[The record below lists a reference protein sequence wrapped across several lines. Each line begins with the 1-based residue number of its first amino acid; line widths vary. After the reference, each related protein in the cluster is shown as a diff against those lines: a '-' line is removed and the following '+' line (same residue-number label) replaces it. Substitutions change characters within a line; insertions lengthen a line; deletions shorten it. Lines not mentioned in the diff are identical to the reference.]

1 MSNSA
6 ERLEKLVGFDPVKR
20 TPATRELFEEVVSD
34 IRKEREQKAKEAA
47 REQLVKAFE
56 LREKMHKVKKECDAQ
71 CAKFDKELG
80 KLLSRLESGL
90 SGAPAPAEDDQSEE

>member
-6 ERLEKLVGFDPVKR
+6 ERLEKLVGFDPVKK
-20 TPATRELFEEVVSD
+20 TPATRELFGEVVEE
-34 IRKEREQKAKEAA
+34 IRKERELKAKEAA

-80 KLLSRLESGL
+80 KLLGRLESGL
-90 SGAPAPAEDDQSEE
+90 SGGPPPSDDDQAEE